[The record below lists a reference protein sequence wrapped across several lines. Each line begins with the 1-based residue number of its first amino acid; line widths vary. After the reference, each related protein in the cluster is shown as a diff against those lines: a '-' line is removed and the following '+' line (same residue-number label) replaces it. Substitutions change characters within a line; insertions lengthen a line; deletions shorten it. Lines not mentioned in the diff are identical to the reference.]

1 MFKKGFKFGL
11 GLVVGLGVMDY
22 AMGLIL
28 HKMNDQN
35 KNHRSKKT
43 EEEKLQDAFEELN
56 EAINKLKEQENQND

>member
-11 GLVVGLGVMDY
+11 GLVVGLEVMDY

-35 KNHRSKKT
+35 KNHTLINYAKIHKNRRGKT
-43 EEEKLQDAFEELN
+43 TRC
-56 EAINKLKEQENQND
+56 I